1 MNLAQMKTALENN
14 VVQKLQISVDQ
25 KVDITASY
33 DANSGSMVVEMTETK
48 PEQNGRSSKLCYTIR
63 VVEETKIT
71 SIIAFNRV
79 YMHDSLGIVL
89 VNNEP
94 IAITSDFMNSITNII
109 LLAMDEVYHPENY
122 QPVEAV
128 EELSQ
133 PAIEDGNTE

>member
-1 MNLAQMKTALENN
+1 MNLAQMKQALENN

-33 DANSGSMVVEMTETK
+33 DANSGSMLVEMTETK

-122 QPVEAV
+122 QVPAESDKQ
-128 EELSQ
+128 EEVIDDN
-133 PAIEDGNTE
+133 AE